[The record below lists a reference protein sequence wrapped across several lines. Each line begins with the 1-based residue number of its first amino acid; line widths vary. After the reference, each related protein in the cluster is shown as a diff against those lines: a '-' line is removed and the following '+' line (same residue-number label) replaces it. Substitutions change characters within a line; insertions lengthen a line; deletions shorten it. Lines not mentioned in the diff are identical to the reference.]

1 MVQKMCVAKKR
12 AKKELTQ
19 KCVSK
24 KKEKSQK
31 IAQKMCVE
39 KKIEQNRIK
48 KDKYPVPPF

>member
-1 MVQKMCVAKKR
+1 VCRKKR

-24 KKEKSQK
+24 KKKKKSQK

-39 KKIEQNRIK
+39 KKDRAK
-48 KDKYPVPPF
+48 